1 MSRFPTPTRRLLTA
15 ALLIALTTPAWAQS
29 HAHGTAAAPAASK
42 EMPADPPV
50 DHGSMDH
57 SQMDHSTMDHGSMDH
72 SQMDHSKMDH
82 GSMDHA
88 THKTAAP
95 SEPREPI
102 PAVTAADRLAAFPPI
117 EHGAMEHAPE
127 IHSMLLVNRLEQWDG
142 QHGNGQAWE
151 ASGWVGGNIHRVW
164 VRSEGERSGGRT
176 EAADVEDVLDAART
190 AAAAQKEWAARRPE
204 ERAAVLRRAGLLWEE
219 HAEEIGT
226 WITHN
231 WTRPSCSPIF

>member
-29 HAHGTAAAPAASK
+29 HAHGTPAAPAATK
-42 EMPADPPV
+42 EMPVDPPV

-57 SQMDHSTMDHGSMDH
+57 SQMDHSKMDHGSMDH

-88 THKTAAP
+88 AHKTTAP

-117 EHGAMEHAPE
+117 EHGAMEHPPT

-151 ASGWVGGNIHRVW
+151 ASGWIGGNIHRVW

-176 EAADVEDVLDAART
+176 EAADVEVLYGRSVSPWGMCWWASSRTSAPAIRARGRR
-190 AAAAQKEWAARRPE
+190 WASRAWHRTSSRP
-204 ERAAVLRRAGLLWEE
+204 
-219 HAEEIGT
+219 
-226 WITHN
+226 
-231 WTRPSCSPIF
+231 RPPPMWAKGVR